1 MKKIVPLLLALCV
14 LLSVSACKK
23 DTPTTT
29 VPSQITPSAP
39 GEMTNDFISESIP
52 EATEP
57 AAVYHVGDTVS
68 TTYVDFTL
76 EKAVFCEALSKEE
89 YDNGGFSETY
99 YTLPAAYDPNAD
111 QIAAPLNQ
119 KFAYIEFSLH
129 NKDRNPHT
137 AVDSGNCI
145 IDKYDISV
153 NYAGVTASHSCS
165 LEVLAAYNGRAWYS
179 QGTGMEPDQT
189 VLVKAYVQLENPM
202 EDTTT
207 PIDLVIPL
215 TEPIDYGETTN
226 YTFALNY

>member
-68 TTYVDFTL
+68 TTYFDFTL

-89 YDNGGFSETY
+89 YDNGGFPESF

-111 QIAAPLNQ
+111 QIVAPLNQ
-119 KFAYIEFSLH
+119 KFAYIEFSMH
-129 NKDRNPHT
+129 NKDRMPHDG
-137 AVDSGNCI
+137 VSDCSCI
-145 IDKYDISV
+145 LEENDISL
-153 NYAGVTASHSCS
+153 NYAGVTTDHVCR
-165 LEVLAAYNGRAWYS
+165 LEVLTTYNGTRWNS
-179 QGTGMEPDQT
+179 GTLMEPDQT
-189 VLVKAYVQLENPM
+189 VLVKAYVQIENPM

-207 PIDLVIPL
+207 PIDLVFPL
-215 TEPIDYGETTN
+215 REPIDYGETTN